1 MKIIEL
7 GITVLSTSIICTGIF
22 FYLINDTTRYTRGK
36 TSLSTMPISESW
48 QVISVHD
55 GDTIKAKKDGTVQ
68 NIRLCGIDAPEIS
81 QPLGKD
87 SGDYLRFLLPV
98 QKDVKISIVDTDKY
112 NRKIG
117 EIFLTGTNPEKFINE
132 EMTAKGMAYSY
143 DRYKNCPNQV
153 AMGNGEAIAKRSEGI
168 AKTKKLGVWSGE
180 YEKPWD
186 YRKSKRG
193 K

>member
-22 FYLINDTTRYTRGK
+22 LYLRSDTTRYTRGN
-36 TSLSTMPISESW
+36 TSLSAMPISESW

-55 GDTIKAKKDGTVQ
+55 GDTIKIKKDGNVQ
-68 NIRLCGIDAPEIS
+68 NLRLCGIDAPEIS

-87 SGDYLRFLLPV
+87 SRDYLRFLRSASLSLLPTGKAV
-98 QKDVKISIVDTDKY
+98 QISIVDTDKY

-117 EIFLTGTNPEKFINE
+117 EIFLTATNPEKFINE
-132 EMTAKGMAYSY
+132 EMTVKGMAYSY
-143 DRYKNCPNQV
+143 NKYKNCPNQV
-153 AMGNGEAIAKRSEGI
+153 AMGNGEAIAKQ
-168 AKTKKLGVWSGE
+168 KKLGVWSGD

>member
-1 MKIIEL
+1 MKIIKMAVT
-7 GITVLSTSIICTGIF
+7 ILSSSIICTACF
-22 FYLINDTTRYTRGK
+22 DYLKNDKKEYTQENI
-36 TSLSTMPISESW
+36 STLAMPISESW

-55 GDTIKAKKDGTVQ
+55 GDTIKVKKDKNVQ

-87 SGDYLRFLLPV
+87 SRDYLRSLLPV
-98 QKDVKISIVDTDKY
+98 GKTVQISIVDTDKY

-117 EIFLTGTNPEKFINE
+117 EIFLTGTSPEKFINE
-132 EMTAKGMAYSY
+132 EMTVKGMAYSY

-153 AMGNGEAIAKRSEGI
+153 AMGNGEAIAK
-168 AKTKKLGVWSGE
+168 TKKLGVWSGE

>member
-7 GITVLSTSIICTGIF
+7 GITVLSISICTGIF
-22 FYLINDTTRYTRGK
+22 LYSRSDTTRYTPQN

-55 GDTIKAKKDGTVQ
+55 GDTIKVKKEGNVQ
-68 NIRLCGIDAPEIS
+68 NLRLCGIDAPEIS

-87 SGDYLRFLLPV
+87 SRDYLRSLLPV
-98 QKDVKISIVDTDKY
+98 GKAVQISIVDTDKY

-117 EIFLTGTNPEKFINE
+117 EIFLTATNPEKFINE
-132 EMTAKGMAYSY
+132 DMTVKGMAYSY
-143 DRYKNCPNQV
+143 NKYKNCPNQV
-153 AMGNGEAIAKRSEGI
+153 AMENGEAIAKS
-168 AKTKKLGVWSGE
+168 KKIGVWSGD

>member
-22 FYLINDTTRYTRGK
+22 LYLRSDTTRYTRQN

-55 GDTIKAKKDGTVQ
+55 GDTIKVKKDGTVQ
-68 NIRLCGIDAPEIS
+68 NIRLCGIDAPKIS

-87 SGDYLRFLLPV
+87 SRDYLLSLLPV
-98 QKDVKISIVDTDKY
+98 GKDVQISIVDTDKY

-132 EMTAKGMAYSY
+132 EMTVKGMAYNY
-143 DRYKNCPNQV
+143 DRYPLN
-153 AMGNGEAIAKRSEGI
+153 I
-168 AKTKKLGVWSGE
+168 SGKE
-180 YEKPWD
+180 LFRHP
-186 YRKSKRG
+186 
-193 K
+193 